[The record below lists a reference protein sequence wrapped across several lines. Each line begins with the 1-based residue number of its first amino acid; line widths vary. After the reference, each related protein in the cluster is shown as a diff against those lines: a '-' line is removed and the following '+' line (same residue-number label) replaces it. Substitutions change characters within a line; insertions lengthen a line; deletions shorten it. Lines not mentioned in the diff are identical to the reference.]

1 MHVLVNVHE
10 LVGGRV
16 GALVLERDAHRERD
30 VAFPTLQWKNLKL
43 ECNLLNLSRRVRHWL
58 TSIAICE
65 PSSNGASCHYLAEAK
80 KLLGDLIMDGQSL
93 KIEPPKSKLSS
104 QTQM

>member
-16 GALVLERDAHRERD
+16 GAVVLERDVHRERD

-43 ECNLLNLSRRVRHWL
+43 ECKLSNLLRRVRNWC
-58 TSIAICE
+58 TSLAIDE
-65 PSSNGASCHYLAEAK
+65 PSSNGASCHY
-80 KLLGDLIMDGQSL
+80 
-93 KIEPPKSKLSS
+93 
-104 QTQM
+104 